1 MDEISHNYKQLLQL
15 TKEDITFDE
24 SSLKDDLVSL
34 LETKYEG
41 KILFYRYSKKW
52 HGFLYSLHKED
63 RLILLKMI
71 LDLCSYNENVSK
83 VINRQDFQ
91 SPIDYLFFLLSI
103 LLEQKRMDVLKGKNK
118 DVTFL
123 GFMYKK

>member
-1 MDEISHNYKQLLQL
+1 
-15 TKEDITFDE
+15 
-24 SSLKDDLVSL
+24 
-34 LETKYEG
+34 
-41 KILFYRYSKKW
+41 
-52 HGFLYSLHKED
+52 
-63 RLILLKMI
+63 MI

>member
-1 MDEISHNYKQLLQL
+1 
-15 TKEDITFDE
+15 
-24 SSLKDDLVSL
+24 
-34 LETKYEG
+34 
-41 KILFYRYSKKW
+41 
-52 HGFLYSLHKED
+52 
-63 RLILLKMI
+63 MI

-123 GFMYKK
+123 DFMYKK

>member
-34 LETKYEG
+34 LETKFEG

-52 HGFLYSLHKED
+52 HGFLYSLHKDD

-71 LDLCSYNENVSK
+71 LDLCSYN
-83 VINRQDFQ
+83 
-91 SPIDYLFFLLSI
+91 
-103 LLEQKRMDVLKGKNK
+103 
-118 DVTFL
+118 
-123 GFMYKK
+123 

>member
-1 MDEISHNYKQLLQL
+1 
-15 TKEDITFDE
+15 
-24 SSLKDDLVSL
+24 
-34 LETKYEG
+34 
-41 KILFYRYSKKW
+41 
-52 HGFLYSLHKED
+52 
-63 RLILLKMI
+63 MI

-83 VINRQDFQ
+83 AINRQDFQ

>member
-1 MDEISHNYKQLLQL
+1 
-15 TKEDITFDE
+15 
-24 SSLKDDLVSL
+24 L
-34 LETKYEG
+34 LEDKPEG
-41 KILFYRYSKKW
+41 KVLFYRFSKKW
-52 HGFLYSLHKED
+52 NGFLYSLHKED